1 MASSWYLIHS
11 KPREEYRALE
21 HLENQGF
28 EVFLPRLQS
37 YKLRK
42 GKQAKVVEP
51 LFPRYFFICLDKVSS
66 QWYKIRSTRGVVG
79 LVRFSDM
86 PTVVPMQLIE
96 QIKQLTNVE
105 GLIDKTGESQ
115 SVYKPGDLV
124 QIIDGSFN
132 GWEAIVKE
140 QDGDQRVHLLLT
152 MLGSEQVI
160 KLPLSAVS
168 KL

>member
-1 MASSWYLIHS
+1 MASCWYLIHS

-21 HLENQGF
+21 HLKNQGF

-51 LFPRYFFICLDKVSS
+51 LFPRYFFICLDKVPS
-66 QWYKIRSTRGVVG
+66 QWHKIRSTRGVVG

-86 PTVVPMQLIE
+86 PTVVPTQLIE
-96 QIKQLTNVE
+96 QIKLLANVE
-105 GLIDKTGESQ
+105 GLIDKTSESQ

-132 GWEAIVKE
+132 GWEAVVKE

-160 KLPLSAVS
+160 KLPLYAVS